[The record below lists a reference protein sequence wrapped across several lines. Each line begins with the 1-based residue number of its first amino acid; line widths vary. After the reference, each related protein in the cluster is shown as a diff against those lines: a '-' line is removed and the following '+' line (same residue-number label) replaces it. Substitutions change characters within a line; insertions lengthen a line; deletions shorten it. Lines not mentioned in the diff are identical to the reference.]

1 VQIRHYI
8 CGHLADFLRVKT
20 VSRSDVTCN
29 DVIGHHVG
37 PIKGHKGRREQNDHG
52 ESSLPVEN
60 SDVSKM
66 EYVEQEEG
74 NGMRSTSDV
83 QCGIRDLLETKDQTS
98 TAPSFAAAA
107 AAGQSVSPLE
117 RLLVSINDMIETKLR
132 SDDQLRHQ
140 SEVDQQI
147 MNEWMIAAAVIDRLC
162 FIIFGLCFLIGT
174 AVLFSVA
181 IFVAY

>member
-37 PIKGHKGRREQNDHG
+37 HED
-52 ESSLPVEN
+52 SLLPVEN

-66 EYVEQEEG
+66 EYVEQKEG
-74 NGMRSTSDV
+74 NGMRLTSDV
-83 QCGIRDLLETKDQTS
+83 QCGMRDLLETNDQTS
-98 TAPSFAAAA
+98 TASSAAA
-107 AAGQSVSPLE
+107 AAGQNISPVAH
-117 RLLVSINDMIETKLR
+117 LLVSINDMIETRLR

-140 SEVDQQI
+140 SEVDQQM

-162 FIIFGLCFLIGT
+162 FIIFSLCFLIGT
-174 AVLFSVA
+174 AVLFFVA

>member
-37 PIKGHKGRREQNDHG
+37 HED
-52 ESSLPVEN
+52 SLLPVEN

-66 EYVEQEEG
+66 EYVEQKEG
-74 NGMRSTSDV
+74 NGMRLTSDV

-98 TAPSFAAAA
+98 TASSFAAAA
-107 AAGQSVSPLE
+107 AAGQSISPVAH
-117 RLLVSINDMIETKLR
+117 LLVSINDMIETRLR
-132 SDDQLRHQ
+132 SDDHLRHQ
-140 SEVDQQI
+140 RNKNQQ
-147 MNEWMIAAAVIDRLC
+147 MMSEWMIAAAVIDRLC
-162 FIIFGLCFLIGT
+162 FIIFSLCFLIGT
-174 AVLFSVA
+174 AVLFFVA